1 MAFSGFIF
9 SHALIKLSSLSMNTY
24 IYNIYT
30 DHQINAHILNVNRHT
45 SSFRTLKKEGH
56 VMKCLMHSLFSYP
69 IPFNS
74 KNNAKGE

>member
-30 DHQINAHILNVNRHT
+30 DHHKLTHFKCEQTYFILQNSEERRSCHEMPDAF
-45 SSFRTLKKEGH
+45 SFFL
-56 VMKCLMHSLFSYP
+56 SYP
-69 IPFNS
+69 IQQ
-74 KNNAKGE
+74 